1 MPVWGLKS
9 DEGVPDRPEVEDKG
23 GCPQEGGLHY
33 DKRAEDD
40 GSPGRG
46 GEQGGAGQG

>member
-1 MPVWGLKS
+1 MPEDGLKR
-9 DEGVPDRPEVEDKG
+9 DEGVQEKPEVEDKG

-33 DKRAEDD
+33 DEGAEDD
-40 GSPGRG
+40 GCPGRG